1 VPYVR
6 EMICDGFSG
15 ILTSLPA
22 SSVNT
27 RPVELFSTMQ
37 PVSMAIERK
46 QQKKI
51 RKNFFII
58 PLKEQLLFMIR
69 TNIGIHAILIK
80 LCPVIRMMSI
90 IL

>member
-1 VPYVR
+1 
-6 EMICDGFSG
+6 
-15 ILTSLPA
+15 
-22 SSVNT
+22 
-27 RPVELFSTMQ
+27 MQ

-69 TNIGIHAILIK
+69 TNIGIYAILIK